1 MNNKKFTC
9 RFCNEPLKNF
19 IESYSHICLKKH
31 NKWDLHNGKK
41 VRYAFKMKL
50 KKLLLE
56 GGKRKNVWANCSSK
70 CS

>member
-1 MNNKKFTC
+1 MNNKKFSC

-19 IESYSHICLKKH
+19 TSEAHICLKKS
-31 NKWDLHNGKK
+31 KIWDLNNGKK
-41 VRYAFKMKL
+41 QRYAFKMKL